1 MFKNPPLPLILAAV
15 VYLGYETWSLAVTP
29 TGVAAGRLALSA
41 VLFLF
46 VLRGSRVA
54 ARIMAVLTS
63 LSALI
68 LLVAAIATFTRNP
81 TGAIVF
87 TIIAGLLALFA
98 VYVCVNPKVRA
109 FQERASARVVADR

>member
-15 VYLGYETWSLAVTP
+15 LYLGYEAWSLTVTP

-41 VLFLF
+41 VLFFF
-46 VLRGSRVA
+46 VLRGSQVA
-54 ARIMAVLTS
+54 ARIMAVLAS

-81 TGAIVF
+81 SGAIVF
-87 TIIAGLLALFA
+87 TVIAGLLILFA
-98 VYVCVNPKVRA
+98 VYVWVSPKVRA
-109 FQERASARVVADR
+109 FQERASAKLAAER